1 MEISEVSS
9 SILPECNI
17 CKREKFCRKESHPAE
32 KTIKVALPQISIP
45 ASNAQSIKLIANVR
59 FKARDSVQKIFSIR
73 CLFLRCFYDVNA
85 IV

>member
-1 MEISEVSS
+1 MS
-9 SILPECNI
+9 
-17 CKREKFCRKESHPAE
+17 
-32 KTIKVALPQISIP
+32 ALPQISIP

-73 CLFLRCFYDVNA
+73 CLFLRCFYDVKA